1 METVRKMQQYGMMG
15 VFIPKEY
22 GGSGGDEIAY
32 AITVEELSRV
42 CATTGVI
49 CSAHSSLACWPIW
62 KYGTEEQKQKYLVP
76 LASGQKI
83 GAFGLTE
90 PNAGTDAAG
99 QQTKAVLEGDH
110 WVLNGTKIFITNGGE
125 ADIYVVMA
133 MTDKSKGTRGISS
146 FIVEKGMPGFSIG
159 KRK

>member
-1 METVRKMQQYGMMG
+1 MQQDN
-15 VFIPKEY
+15 KRK
-22 GGSGGDEIAY
+22 
-32 AITVEELSRV
+32 LS
-42 CATTGVI
+42 
-49 CSAHSSLACWPIW
+49 L
-62 KYGTEEQKQKYLVP
+62 K
-76 LASGQKI
+76 
-83 GAFGLTE
+83 
-90 PNAGTDAAG
+90 
-99 QQTKAVLEGDH
+99 DH